1 MEQVGNQQT
10 IAEYA
15 HDSRTTACHAAD
27 ASHSAVLAA
36 VAQDRGTWRAKLQE
50 TLVRAEQ
57 SSTMAFD
64 AVDTLFNSVH
74 IHAEHPQLFDTT
86 NLNGAEL
93 RDVATA
99 LAWASRAF
107 HRAAEARAAEASLPV
122 SGPLSNYCSLPAE
135 RHLGDLSS
143 LFAAPDSGSQ

>member
-36 VAQDRGTWRAKLQE
+36 VAQDRGTWRAKVQE
-50 TLVRAEQ
+50 TLVRADQ

-64 AVDTLFNSVH
+64 AVETLVNSVH
-74 IHAEHPQLFDTT
+74 IQTESHMFNTR
-86 NLNGAEL
+86 NLNGAGL

-99 LAWASRAF
+99 LAWASLAF
-107 HRAAEARAAEASLPV
+107 HHAAEALAAESSLPLRR
-122 SGPLSNYCSLPAE
+122 PLSDFCSLPAE
-135 RHLGDLSS
+135 PSDQDSFGM
-143 LFAAPDSGSQ
+143 DSGSQ